1 MPVAALRLRNL
12 PLRLFA
18 YFAVKI
24 SRKDAEMKK
33 SFYSNLAFLLFV
45 NLLVKPFWIFGIDRT
60 VQNTVGSEVYGLYFA
75 LFNFSILFQILL
87 DFGINNFNNRA
98 VAQDSDFIK
107 RHLPDILSLKAV
119 LSLAYAGITMLVAFV
134 FGYGKL
140 ELHLLMLLIANQIL
154 ISFLLYLRSNISGMH
169 LFKTDSLLSVLDK
182 LLMILICGWLLWSG
196 KAGPFKIGWLIY
208 SQMAALLFTIAV
220 SAFIII
226 MKHGVFAMR
235 WNIDG
240 MKEIG
245 MKTYPYALLGL
256 LMAIY
261 YRIDGV
267 MLERMLPD
275 GAQEAGIYAAS
286 FRLLDA
292 ANMMGFLFASILLP
306 MFARMIG
313 NKESVQSLV
322 RTSFGL
328 IMSGSLIIVT
338 ISILFRREIIQLLY
352 PQSTEYW
359 SDIFGL
365 LMLSFPGVCAVYI
378 YGTLLTAN
386 GSMKALN
393 AIALGGMLLNITLNL
408 FLIPEYKALGATA
421 ATLFTQ
427 ILVAVAHMI
436 AARGILGRAF

>member
-1 MPVAALRLRNL
+1 
-12 PLRLFA
+12 
-18 YFAVKI
+18 
-24 SRKDAEMKK
+24 MKK

-60 VQNTVGSEVYGLYFA
+60 VQNTVGSEAYGLYFA

-98 VAQDSDFIK
+98 VAQDDDFIK
-107 RHLPDILSLKAV
+107 RHLPDILSLKAL
-119 LSLAYAGITMLVAFV
+119 LSLAYAVITVLCAFG
-134 FGYGKL
+134 FGYGKP
-140 ELHLLMLLIANQIL
+140 ELFLLMLLIVNQIL

-182 LLMILICGWLLWSG
+182 LLMIFICGWLLWSG
-196 KAGPFKIGWLIY
+196 KAGQFKIEWLIY
-208 SQMAALLFTIAV
+208 SQMAAVLFTIAV
-220 SAFIII
+220 SAFIIM
-226 MKHGVFAMR
+226 MKHGAFAMR
-235 WNIDG
+235 WNIGG
-240 MKEIG
+240 MKEIL

-261 YRIDGV
+261 FRVDGV

-275 GAQEAGIYAAS
+275 GAREAGIYAAS
-286 FRLLDA
+286 YRLLDA

-306 MFARMIG
+306 MFARMIS

-322 RTSFGL
+322 RTSFAL
-328 IMSGSLIIVT
+328 IMVGALTTVAVSV
-338 ISILFRREIIQLLY
+338 LFRGEIIQLLY
-352 PQSTEYW
+352 PQSDGYW
-359 SDIFGL
+359 SDIFGM
-365 LMLSFPGVCAVYI
+365 LMLSFPGVCTVYV

-408 FLIPEYKALGATA
+408 FLIPEYKALGATV
-421 ATLFTQ
+421 ATLLTQ
-427 ILVAVAHMI
+427 TLVAVAHVG
-436 AARGILGRAF
+436 AARKVFGKAF